1 MDGDADDCQRYA
13 GDKPCRLTEEII
25 DSTDTSQR
33 EEKGDGIKI
42 NLQISSLHAEHGS
55 LEYLQTGREECRG
68 RLKRL
73 MNTARQKPLISTWI
87 PIPACRKRNG
97 RVSNKDST
105 HYHIIIEA
113 ILQHLFNLYRL
124 GHQTMEEVCLNAKGP
139 LRQHHRWQ
147 QDGTRHIEG

>member
-1 MDGDADDCQRYA
+1 MLNVYLAFHKLLHALILVLLEDGSYLGDEPFMDGDTEDCQRYA

-55 LEYLQTGREECRG
+55 LEYLQTEEKSAVG

-87 PIPACRKRNG
+87 PIPTCRKRNG
-97 RVSNKDST
+97 RVSNKAT
-105 HYHIIIEA
+105 ALTTI
-113 ILQHLFNLYRL
+113 
-124 GHQTMEEVCLNAKGP
+124 
-139 LRQHHRWQ
+139 
-147 QDGTRHIEG
+147 

>member
-1 MDGDADDCQRYA
+1 MLNVYLAFHKLLHALILVLLEDGSYLGDEPFMDGDTEDCQRYA

-42 NLQISSLHAEHGS
+42 NLQISSCMLNMEVWNIS
-55 LEYLQTGREECRG
+55 RREEKSAVG

-87 PIPACRKRNG
+87 PIPTCRKRNG
-97 RVSNKDST
+97 RVSNKAT
-105 HYHIIIEA
+105 ALTTI
-113 ILQHLFNLYRL
+113 
-124 GHQTMEEVCLNAKGP
+124 
-139 LRQHHRWQ
+139 
-147 QDGTRHIEG
+147 